1 MNQRLI
7 WMIIIRSMTKKK
19 RRSYKKK
26 NIFKYAVIFR
36 QCLFTKFLIK

>member
-1 MNQRLI
+1 MDDYN
-7 WMIIIRSMTKKK
+7 KKYDKK
-19 RRSYKKK
+19 RKEDHIRKN